1 MEPIFFLKGL
11 IIGFAMAVPI
21 GPIGILCIRK
31 TLAEGHSRGLI
42 IGIGGAAAD
51 SLYGS
56 IAAFGL
62 TFVSD
67 IISREQVWVRLV
79 GGGILLFLGVRTF
92 LAKAR
97 DQIIPF
103 VTKGLLGSFIS
114 AFILALTNPMTIF
127 AFLAVFA
134 AFGLGHQITAIS
146 ALYLVLGIFGGSLLW
161 FLTLGFVAT
170 FFRKKLN
177 RGGLRWVNRVAGVL
191 LILSGVAAF
200 VSLL

>member
-1 MEPIFFLKGL
+1 
-11 IIGFAMAVPI
+11 
-21 GPIGILCIRK
+21 
-31 TLAEGHSRGLI
+31 
-42 IGIGGAAAD
+42 
-51 SLYGS
+51 
-56 IAAFGL
+56 
-62 TFVSD
+62 
-67 IISREQVWVRLV
+67 
-79 GGGILLFLGVRTF
+79 
-92 LAKAR
+92 
-97 DQIIPF
+97 
-103 VTKGLLGSFIS
+103 LLGSFIS

>member
-1 MEPIFFLKGL
+1 
-11 IIGFAMAVPI
+11 
-21 GPIGILCIRK
+21 
-31 TLAEGHSRGLI
+31 
-42 IGIGGAAAD
+42 
-51 SLYGS
+51 
-56 IAAFGL
+56 
-62 TFVSD
+62 
-67 IISREQVWVRLV
+67 
-79 GGGILLFLGVRTF
+79 VRTF